1 MRIERYTP
9 PPPCTKTG
17 KLTVLHSVRSL
28 VPMKSRDE
36 LVKDGK
42 QMKTPGGKLL
52 LTEYD
57 GLESGELA
65 WIYGRAVGPERR
77 PTSYALG
84 HGPDRMQRLAYTA
97 YVEAY
102 FQASNLKDVVINL
115 GAVQLTDSTDSDA
128 TTFVAKLA
136 NATALS
142 SVDVAHACRPATIG
156 GAALASGI
164 FTMSKG
170 PFLRGKMRTDVP
182 VDIVDPK
189 SSDTTYTV
197 ERNLGDKMAF
207 DALFQTMQNEGIFD
221 WKPDGMVLSKL
232 ESPSGEPLSSMEL
245 DARQAQLF
253 NLAIQGPAIAKTWT
267 GRSELVCMP
276 LDKVFMLVV
285 ARVTSSA
292 GAISD
297 DDLKKEVGFFKE
309 GETGAV
315 TAAWGALALKAVDDK
330 DGGPKN
336 STLSNFRLMRATSSY
351 LAANSH
357 YKPGNAASRCNL
369 GLLEEGGLFAGDYIV
384 GGWCIGTVVD
394 NAASRSTIGHQVRI
408 APMSMA
414 LNVNV
419 NIEWWS
425 GDKLHRHYMDVDGN
439 VQQRG
444 TTTELPL
451 DPVNAPNKGVW
462 EKETAVA
469 AVGPVAVA

>member
-1 MRIERYTP
+1 M
-9 PPPCTKTG
+9 KTE
-17 KLTVLHSVRSL
+17 KLTVFHSVHSL
-28 VPMKSRDE
+28 VPMKPRDE

-42 QMKTPGGKLL
+42 TMKTPGGKLL

-65 WIYGRAVGPERR
+65 WIYGRAVGTERR

-97 YVEAY
+97 YVEAW
-102 FQASNLKDVVINL
+102 FQLKNVVIDL
-115 GAVQLTDSTDSDA
+115 GAVQLADSTDSDA
-128 TTFVAKLA
+128 ATFTDKITGA
-136 NATALS
+136 NALA
-142 SVDVAHACRPATIG
+142 SVDVAYECRPPTIVG
-156 GAALASGI
+156 TALASGI

-170 PFLRGKMRTDVP
+170 PFLRGKMRTDIP

-189 SSDTTYTV
+189 SADTTYTV

-207 DALFQTMQNEGIFD
+207 DALFQTMEKEGLFD

-267 GRSELVCMP
+267 GKSELVCMP

-285 ARVTSSA
+285 ARVTSKKGGTVDA
-292 GAISD
+292 AD
-297 DDLKKEVGFFKE
+297 MKKEVGFFGK
-309 GETGAV
+309 GEKGEV
-315 TAAWGALALKAVDDK
+315 TADWDALALEAVDTVG
-330 DGGPKN
+330 GGPTS
-336 STLSNFRLMRATSSY
+336 STLSDFRLMRATSSY

-369 GLLEEGGLFAGDYIV
+369 GLFQGDNLFAGDYIV

-425 GDKLHRHYMDVDGN
+425 GDKLHRHYMDVDGR

-444 TTTELPL
+444 TTTEPDL
-451 DPVNAPNKGVW
+451 DPVNAPNEDPWVL
-462 EKETAVA
+462 A
-469 AVGPVAVA
+469 